1 MDSRDRRDMRERR
14 EGEERGFPP
23 CRVRLAHSARLAA
36 VPVMNQFLAT
46 HRDIVPGINF
56 MSVYLLIRPP
66 SSVYAVVHGS
76 TNLP

>member
-1 MDSRDRRDMRERR
+1 MRERR
-14 EGEERGFPP
+14 KGEERGFLP
-23 CRVRLAHSARLAA
+23 CRVRLAAARLAA

-56 MSVYLLIRPP
+56 MSVYLLTRPP

-76 TNLP
+76 TSLP